1 MAVITVGDSATLRDT
16 FFSEGYTGITL
27 NKSADGTGTINSV
40 SFYFYSNADG
50 VYAGLFYLCSGTTY
64 VNRSQIYI
72 GNCSSGSKQT
82 FTGVSGAVTLGDF
95 IGFYFSSGSIYIDGG
110 GNALYKLGNTMGTTS
125 TYSAGT
131 WFISC
136 EGSGI
141 TPGKK
146 WNGITI
152 SKWNGT
158 LLSKINTI

>member
-1 MAVITVGDSATLRDT
+1 MAVITVGDSATSRST
-16 FFSEGYTGITL
+16 YFSEGYTGITL

-40 SFYFYSNADG
+40 SFYFYTDAGS
-50 VYAGLFYLCSGTTY
+50 VYAGLFYLSSGTTY
-64 VNRSQIYI
+64 INRSQISI

-82 FTGVSGAVTLGDF
+82 FTGVSGAVVLGDF
-95 IGFYFSSGSIYIDGG
+95 IGFYFNPGWIYIDGG
-110 GNALYKLGNTMGTTS
+110 GSALYKLGNNMGTTS

-152 SKWNGT
+152 SKWNGA
-158 LLSKINTI
+158 LLSKINII